1 MFLVESFGLAV
12 AFCVVTMLCWGSW
25 ANAQKLVDSKWRY
38 ELFYWDYVFGV
49 VAAALIFG
57 LTMGSNG
64 DELGRSFCEDLDQ
77 ANGAAIAWAF
87 AGGVVFNIAN
97 ILLVAAIAIAGMS
110 VAFPVGIGLAL
121 VLGVLWNYVA
131 NPAGSGDST
140 LLFAGVGLV
149 TLAIITSAL
158 SYRKRDA
165 ALQAEGGE
173 KKPIGKGLTLAVVCG
188 VLMSLF
194 SYFVANSMAKVD
206 LNGELLDPTFKNL
219 AEAHKVGAGLEAGKM
234 GPYAANM
241 CFALGVLISNFFV
254 MPYLMKKPFVGE
266 PVEKGAYFKG
276 SLRNHFWGWIG
287 GAVWAVGMTFSVVAA
302 GAVSMAIAYGL
313 GQGATLVS
321 AIWGVF
327 IWREFKGASKDVVRM
342 LAAMFVFFVVGLGLI
357 IGAKMETPAA
367 EPTDETAAVATVEG
381 ETEGEATE
389 TAADALVGDETA
401 TDAEAGEP
409 AVEEPTPEAGEP
421 TVEEATPTE
430 PATEPTPEAGE
441 PAVDAT
447 PTEPAVE
454 EATPE
459 AGEPTVEEATPA
471 EPATEP
477 AVEAAPEAEP
487 AV

>member
-1 MFLVESFGLAV
+1 
-12 AFCVVTMLCWGSW
+12 WGSW

-49 VAAALIFG
+49 VAAAAIFG

-64 DELGRSFCEDLDQ
+64 EYGRSFCADLAQ
-77 ANGAAIAWAF
+77 ADCKSMCWAF

-121 VLGVLWNYVA
+121 VLGVLLNYVA
-131 NPAGSGDST
+131 NPAGSGNSA
-140 LLFAGVGLV
+140 LLFVGVGLV

-165 ALQAEGGE
+165 ANATDDGE

-194 SYFVANSMAKVD
+194 YYFVANSLAQTQLANGD
-206 LNGELLDPTFKNL
+206 LVAPTLANL
-219 AEAHKVGAGLEAGKM
+219 AQEGAVLQSGKM

-241 CFALGVLISNFFV
+241 CFALGILACNCVY
-254 MPYLMKKPFVGE
+254 MPRLMKKPFVGE
-266 PVEKGAYFKG
+266 PVEKGAYWKG
-276 SLRNHFWGWIG
+276 SFRNHFWGWIG
-287 GAVWAVGMTFSVVAA
+287 GGIWAVGMTFNVVASGVA
-302 GAVSMAIAYGL
+302 SAAIAYGL
-313 GQGATLVS
+313 GQGATLIS

-357 IGAKMETPAA
+357 IGAKLETPAA
-367 EPTDETAAVATVEG
+367 EPTDEAAAVATVEG
-381 ETEGEATE
+381 ETEAEATE
-389 TAADALVGDETA
+389 TAADALVGEETA
-401 TDAEAGEP
+401 TEAEAVEPAEAP
-409 AVEEPTPEAGEP
+409 AVEEPAPAEAP
-421 TVEEATPTE
+421 TV
-430 PATEPTPEAGE
+430 G
-441 PAVDAT
+441 
-447 PTEPAVE
+447 
-454 EATPE
+454 
-459 AGEPTVEEATPA
+459 

-477 AVEAAPEAEP
+477 APEAEP
-487 AV
+487 AA

>member
-64 DELGRSFCEDLDQ
+64 DELGRSFCADLKQ
-77 ANGAAIAWAF
+77 ANGAAIGWAF

-121 VLGVLWNYVA
+121 VLGVLWNYIA

-357 IGAKMETPAA
+357 IGAKIETPAA
-367 EPTDETAAVATVEG
+367 EPTDKTAAVATVEG

-401 TDAEAGEP
+401 TDAEAVEP
-409 AVEEPTPEAGEP
+409 AEAPAIEESA
-421 TVEEATPTE
+421 
-430 PATEPTPEAGE
+430 PAE
-441 PAVDAT
+441 PAVDET
-447 PTEPAVE
+447 
-454 EATPE
+454 
-459 AGEPTVEEATPA
+459 
-471 EPATEP
+471 
-477 AVEAAPEAEP
+477 APEAEP
-487 AV
+487 AA

>member
-1 MFLVESFGLAV
+1 MFLVESYGLAV

-49 VAAALIFG
+49 VAAAAIFG

-64 DELGRSFCEDLDQ
+64 EYGRSFCADLAQ
-77 ANGAAIAWAF
+77 ADCKSMCWAF

-121 VLGVLWNYVA
+121 VLGVLLNYVA
-131 NPAGSGDST
+131 NPAGSGNST
-140 LLFAGVGLV
+140 LLFVGVGLV

-165 ALQAEGGE
+165 ANASDDGE

-194 SYFVANSMAKVD
+194 YYFVANSLAQAELANGD
-206 LNGELLDPTFKNL
+206 LVAPTLANL
-219 AEAHKVGAGLEAGKM
+219 AQEGAVLQSGKM

-241 CFALGVLISNFFV
+241 CFALGILACNCVY
-254 MPYLMKKPFVGE
+254 MPRLMKKPFVGE
-266 PVEKGAYFKG
+266 PVEKGAYWKG
-276 SLRNHFWGWIG
+276 SFRNHFWGWIG
-287 GAVWAVGMTFSVVAA
+287 GGIWAVGMTFNVVASGVA
-302 GAVSMAIAYGL
+302 SAAIAYGL
-313 GQGATLVS
+313 GQGATLIS

-357 IGAKMETPAA
+357 IGAKLETPAA
-367 EPTDETAAVATVEG
+367 EPTDEAATATVEG
-381 ETEGEATE
+381 EATE
-389 TAADALVGDETA
+389 IAVDALVGEETA
-401 TDAEAGEP
+401 TEAAPAEVP
-409 AVEEPTPEAGEP
+409 ATEL
-421 TVEEATPTE
+421 E
-430 PATEPTPEAGE
+430 PAT
-441 PAVDAT
+441 
-447 PTEPAVE
+447 
-454 EATPE
+454 
-459 AGEPTVEEATPA
+459 
-471 EPATEP
+471 
-477 AVEAAPEAEP
+477 EAAPEAEP
-487 AV
+487 AA

>member
-1 MFLVESFGLAV
+1 MFLVESYGLAV

-49 VAAALIFG
+49 VAAAAIFG

-64 DELGRSFCEDLDQ
+64 EYGRSFCADLAQ
-77 ANGAAIAWAF
+77 ADCKSMCWAF

-121 VLGVLWNYVA
+121 VLGVLLNYVA
-131 NPAGSGDST
+131 NPAGSGNSA
-140 LLFAGVGLV
+140 LLFVGVGLV

-165 ALQAEGGE
+165 ANATDDGE

-194 SYFVANSMAKVD
+194 YYFVANSLAQTQLANGD
-206 LNGELLDPTFKNL
+206 LVAPTLANL
-219 AEAHKVGAGLEAGKM
+219 AQEGAVLQSGKM

-241 CFALGVLISNFFV
+241 CFALGILACNCVY
-254 MPYLMKKPFVGE
+254 MPRLMKKPFVGE
-266 PVEKGAYFKG
+266 PVEKGAYWKG
-276 SLRNHFWGWIG
+276 SFRNHFWGWIG
-287 GAVWAVGMTFSVVAA
+287 GGIWAVGMTFNVVASGVA
-302 GAVSMAIAYGL
+302 SAAIAYGL
-313 GQGATLVS
+313 GQGATLIS

-357 IGAKMETPAA
+357 IGAKLETPAA
-367 EPTDETAAVATVEG
+367 EPTDEAAAVATVEG
-381 ETEGEATE
+381 ETEAEATE
-389 TAADALVGDETA
+389 TAADALVGEETA
-401 TDAEAGEP
+401 TEAEAVEPAEAP
-409 AVEEPTPEAGEP
+409 AVEEPAPAEAP
-421 TVEEATPTE
+421 TV
-430 PATEPTPEAGE
+430 G
-441 PAVDAT
+441 
-447 PTEPAVE
+447 
-454 EATPE
+454 
-459 AGEPTVEEATPA
+459 

-477 AVEAAPEAEP
+477 APEAEP
-487 AV
+487 AA

>member
-1 MFLVESFGLAV
+1 MFLVESYGLAV

-38 ELFYWDYVFGV
+38 ELFYWDYVIGV
-49 VAAALIFG
+49 VAAAAIFG

-64 DELGRSFCEDLDQ
+64 EYGRSFCADLAQ
-77 ANGAAIAWAF
+77 ADAVSKLWAF

-121 VLGVLWNYVA
+121 VLGVLLNYVA
-131 NPAGSGDST
+131 NPAGSGNST
-140 LLFAGVGLV
+140 LLFVGVGLV

-165 ALQAEGGE
+165 ATASEDGE

-194 SYFVANSMAKVD
+194 YYFVANSLAQTQLANGD
-206 LNGELLDPTFKNL
+206 LVAPTLANL
-219 AEAHKVGAGLEAGKM
+219 AQEGAVLQSGKM

-241 CFALGVLISNFFV
+241 CFALGILVSNFFI

-266 PVEKGAYFKG
+266 PVEKGAYWKG
-276 SLRNHFWGWIG
+276 SFRNHFWGWIG
-287 GAVWAVGMTFSVVAA
+287 GGIWAVGMTFNVVASGVA
-302 GAVSMAIAYGL
+302 SAAIAYGL
-313 GQGATLVS
+313 GQGATLIS

-357 IGAKMETPAA
+357 IGAKMESPAA
-367 EPTDETAAVATVEG
+367 EPTDEAAAVATVEG

-389 TAADALVGDETA
+389 TATETA
-401 TDAEAGEP
+401 TEAEAVEPAEAP
-409 AVEEPTPEAGEP
+409 AVEESA
-421 TVEEATPTE
+421 
-430 PATEPTPEAGE
+430 
-441 PAVDAT
+441 
-447 PTEPAVE
+447 
-454 EATPE
+454 
-459 AGEPTVEEATPA
+459 PA
-471 EPATEP
+471 EPAT
-477 AVEAAPEAEP
+477 EAAPEAEP
-487 AV
+487 AA